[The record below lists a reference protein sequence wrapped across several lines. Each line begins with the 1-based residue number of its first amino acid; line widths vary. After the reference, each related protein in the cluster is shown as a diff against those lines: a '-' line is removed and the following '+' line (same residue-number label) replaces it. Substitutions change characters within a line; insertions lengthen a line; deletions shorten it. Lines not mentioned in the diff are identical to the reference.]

1 MFIGFLFSPESPRW
15 LVFHGKSE
23 KARRVLNKVRPSEE
37 VDPELED
44 IIKDYEEFQ
53 LSKMGES
60 SCCYFVLTIGSK
72 PVYVHV
78 FVLEHLTS
86 VINACTCSRSRNK
99 KFMHLSGP

>member
-1 MFIGFLFSPESPRW
+1 M
-15 LVFHGKSE
+15 
-23 KARRVLNKVRPSEE
+23 LNKVRPSEE

-60 SCCYFVLTIGSK
+60 SCSCYFVLTIESK

>member
-1 MFIGFLFSPESPRW
+1 MFGLAIIPSLTMFIGFLFLPESPRW

-53 LSKMGES
+53 LSKVGES
-60 SCCYFVLTIGSK
+60 TCCYFVLTIGSK

-78 FVLEHLTS
+78 CYLF
-86 VINACTCSRSRNK
+86 
-99 KFMHLSGP
+99 